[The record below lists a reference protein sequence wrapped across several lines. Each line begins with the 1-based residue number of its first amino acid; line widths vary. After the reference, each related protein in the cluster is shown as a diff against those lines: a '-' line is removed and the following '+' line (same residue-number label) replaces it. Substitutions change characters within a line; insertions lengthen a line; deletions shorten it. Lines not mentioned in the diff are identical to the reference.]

1 MNDDED
7 DFDFEGADVAVNG
20 NPIGRVEDF
29 DISIASDF
37 DPADVA
43 NTSIRSHQDKIFEA
57 VESAAWHTLIDGA
70 GHEVFPPEY
79 DPKYMR
85 EVIHRLETEG
95 YAGNDDTAFYAGSQ
109 AFDAVVEHMDSIAE
123 DGTEEGESSI
133 VDECRFDGYRI
144 HESPTA
150 PEGVILFVDANAL
163 FRVPPEVIARQVGPG
178 TSTTVSSP
186 IGVRDGAGV
195 AVVNIDLTGD

>member
-1 MNDDED
+1 MTED
-7 DFDFEGADVAVNG
+7 DDAFDFEGADVAVNG

-70 GHEVFPPEY
+70 GHEVFPP
-79 DPKYMR
+79 DFRPKYMR

-109 AFDAVVEHMDSIAE
+109 AFDAVVEHMDSIAQDAPDFDFE
-123 DGTEEGESSI
+123 RHS
-133 VDECRFDGYRI
+133 FDGYSV

-195 AVVNIDLTGD
+195 AVVNIDLTDD